1 MARKTTRSKP
11 EAGKART
18 SAGKQVSSA
27 GKSEEKL
34 SQAVSSKAGFT
45 AADIPD
51 APENLPDKTDS
62 SKDDPAVD
70 HAALTGSEA
79 KTIETGVSEVSD
91 SLASDMSST
100 AESSSQ
106 SDAAISEPRDESV
119 LATEATSEQSD
130 ARISG
135 DAEPKTAAGST
146 DTVMSSANTDV
157 DTVSSSKTGKAH
169 SEPAGAS
176 DSAVED
182 ETEAQKTEA
191 PEEMIVMTPADASGA
206 EPEKTGSQQDPATG
220 DAAQDAPSVAPQGA
234 SRETQSEPMSTA
246 TPASVPPA
254 SQTGPTERKGGFLP
268 LLLGGLVAGGIGYG
282 AHFLTDQPAAD
293 SAEVEA
299 LRSEIAELRTALGA
313 VPAVDTEVLEA
324 ELGQL
329 RAQLSEITL
338 PETVVESADLTAAVE
353 LLREEFARTEGVDLS
368 PLEARLED
376 VAGVLESQQ
385 QTMARAEE
393 AIQLNTDQM
402 AQTEERFAALDAEL
416 ADLRDLAERRVA
428 EAEAAID
435 AARAQ
440 SGLDSLRAAL
450 ETGAAYADAVSRI
463 QDAGIEVPQTLA
475 ASASTGIATVEQLQ
489 ESFDQAARAALRV
502 ALQDAPAESTT
513 DRLGNFFRAQ
523 VGARSIAPREGDDPD
538 AVLSRAS
545 AAVEAGDLEAALSEI
560 ALLPEGAQA
569 AMADWIAQARAR
581 IAARDSL
588 QDLTTAITTE

>member
-79 KTIETGVSEVSD
+79 ETIETGVSEVSD

-100 AESSSQ
+100 AASASQ

-146 DTVMSSANTDV
+146 DTVMSSADTDV

-169 SEPAGAS
+169 SEPADAS
-176 DSAVED
+176 DSAVEE

-191 PEEMIVMTPADASGA
+191 PEEMIVMTPADASAA
-206 EPEKTGSQQDPATG
+206 EPERTGSQQDPATG
-220 DAAQDAPSVAPQGA
+220 DEAQDATSVAPQGA
-234 SRETQSEPMSTA
+234 SREAQSEPMSTA

-254 SQTGPTERKGGFLP
+254 SQTGPAEQKGGFLP

-282 AHFLTDQPAAD
+282 AHFLTDQPAAE

-338 PETVVESADLTAAVE
+338 PETVVESADLNAAVE